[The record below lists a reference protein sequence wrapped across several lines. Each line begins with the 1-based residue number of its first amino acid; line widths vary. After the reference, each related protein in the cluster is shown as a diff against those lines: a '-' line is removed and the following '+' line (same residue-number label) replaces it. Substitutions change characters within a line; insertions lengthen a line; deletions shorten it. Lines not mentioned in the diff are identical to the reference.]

1 MEVPMIKFMLF
12 RRTTIPTS
20 AMPAANSL
28 PNLNPFASTQRWLE
42 TAATLIVLSQGT
54 TMIDRLMAEDF
65 AEAFQIA
72 VEEIPETIEEML
84 DFVRDYIVQHL
95 ANGSSVSELTQRL
108 EYAVQKLNQI
118 VTGQDE

>member
-1 MEVPMIKFMLF
+1 MEVPMIKFTLF
-12 RRTTIPTS
+12 HRTTIPTN

-28 PNLNPFASTQRWLE
+28 PNLNPFASTQKWLE
-42 TAATLIVLSQGT
+42 TAVTLIVLSQGT

-72 VEEIPETIEEML
+72 VEEIPETMEEML
-84 DFVRDYIVQHL
+84 DFVRDYIVEHL
-95 ANGSSVSELTQRL
+95 ANGSSVGELTQRL
-108 EYAVQKLNQI
+108 EYAVHKLNRI